1 MWAPTLEAHPG
12 VMFTTDAVQQ
22 IVADHRSH
30 LLAEAEIARAVDG
43 AVAPTDSTRA
53 TRHGRRH
60 LLGAGRAT
68 DLVAALHR
76 S

>member
-1 MWAPTLEAHPG
+1 MWLPTLGAHPG
-12 VMFTTDAVQQ
+12 VMFTLDAVQQ

-30 LLAEAEIARAVDG
+30 LMAEAETARAIHA
-43 AVAPTDSTRA
+43 AVPPADSKRA
-53 TRHGRRH
+53 ARQGRHH
-60 LLGAGRAT
+60 LRGAGRGT